1 VFDFRGADG
10 EKARFISAVQS
21 DAIGPLRQLLQRKRM
36 SAFTVT
42 AEVTGARSIRRFLT
56 HDVTSPPSNTALRKD
71 YSITSSE
78 RATNLGIQ
86 PIVNR

>member
-1 VFDFRGADG
+1 
-10 EKARFISAVQS
+10 
-21 DAIGPLRQLLQRKRM
+21 M

-71 YSITSSE
+71 YLITSSE
-78 RATNLGIQ
+78 RANNLGIQ

>member
-1 VFDFRGADG
+1 MNATFAT
-10 EKARFISAVQS
+10 EKFIALTPTMSPC
-21 DAIGPLRQLLQRKRM
+21 GPLRQILQRKRM

-78 RATNLGIQ
+78 RANNLGIQ

>member
-1 VFDFRGADG
+1 LITSAPVNHGSQTTSTDFCN
-10 EKARFISAVQS
+10 K
-21 DAIGPLRQLLQRKRM
+21 IGPLRQLLQRKRM